1 MMRRE
6 ATGLASARRAV
17 PSGCLLRKVS
27 RLGFVAGHPAGASKC
42 DAHRKFYIESSLT
55 TSTCPIQVGKYLVS
69 PLTREVGHNRYAASV
84 SIRSGQGRATHD
96 RVLRLLPVF
105 ADAPSA
111 SRYATEQGLAWV
123 RDPIRYMQTG
133 LLGQGI

>member
-1 MMRRE
+1 MMRSG
-6 ATGLASARRAV
+6 ALGLASARRAA
-17 PSGCLLRKVS
+17 PTRPLALRQRRDGLSCGKA
-27 RLGFVAGHPAGASKC
+27 RP
-42 DAHRKFYIESSLT
+42 DAHRKFSIA
-55 TSTCPIQVGKYLVS
+55 STLIDPSCSIQVGKYLVS
-69 PLTREVGHNRYAASV
+69 PLTREVGFNRYAASV
-84 SIRSGQGRATHD
+84 SIRSGHGRSTHD

-133 LLGQGI
+133 PQGQGI

>member
-6 ATGLASARRAV
+6 ATGLASARRAARPRQLV
-17 PSGCLLRKVS
+17 NKLPRA
-27 RLGFVAGHPAGASKC
+27 GFPCGKPER
-42 DAHRKFYIESSLT
+42 DAHRKFFIESSLIDPAC
-55 TSTCPIQVGKYLVS
+55 SIQVGKYLVS
-69 PLTREVGHNRYAASV
+69 PLTREVGFNRYAASV
-84 SIRSGQGRATHD
+84 SIRSGQGRGTHD

-133 LLGQGI
+133 QQGQGI